1 MNNINLD
8 YYMFYQNTMKTHD
21 DDMHITYF
29 RNLNIYKLGYRT
41 SILEVVPEELIAEE
55 YGRFIFKYE

>member
-21 DDMHITYF
+21 DDMRIIYF
-29 RNLNIYKLGYRT
+29 RNLDIYKLGYRT
-41 SILEVVPEELIAEE
+41 SILEVAPEELIAEE
-55 YGRFIFKYE
+55 YGRSVFKYE